1 MEKTLENFSLSL
13 FIWQIIMLV
22 LLIAAVYFIVKLYSK
37 LMKYLDRN
45 NETKKPNRF

>member
-1 MEKTLENFSLSL
+1 MEKTLENFSSSL

-22 LLIAAVYFIVKLYSK
+22 LLIAAVYFIIKLYSK

-45 NETKKPNRF
+45 NETKKT